1 MSSILQVK
9 EVTKRYSNHL
19 ALNNVSIDVS
29 SKSVFGLLGPNG
41 AGKTSLI
48 RIINQITAPD
58 KGEVTR
64 RKLAEEAAAAK
75 ANLSESAME
84 LKDRVLDSMA
94 YDPETLETRIEDL
107 LSNVSYKA
115 EDVIVALEKKLA
127 ELKNKN
133 KKLQKTS

>member
-1 MSSILQVK
+1 MDNSGNTLIGLIAGTAIGV
-9 EVTKRYSNHL
+9 
-19 ALNNVSIDVS
+19 ALGVL
-29 SKSVFGLLGPNG
+29 F
-41 AGKTSLI
+41 
-48 RIINQITAPD
+48 APD

>member
-1 MSSILQVK
+1 MLYLYLFIIKINYLNFYIMDNSGNTLIGLIAG
-9 EVTKRYSNHL
+9 TAIGL
-19 ALNNVSIDVS
+19 ALGVL
-29 SKSVFGLLGPNG
+29 F
-41 AGKTSLI
+41 
-48 RIINQITAPD
+48 APD